1 MRAQVSEMVLLTQFA
16 RKLHL
21 TFRLL
26 VPPSISILVIIIS
39 IFVLIPTLT
48 IIFSFFLIP
57 SRLLVAFRVRRLHG
71 KYIRRLGRLRRS
83 HSLSRCRLVN

>member
-1 MRAQVSEMVLLTQFA
+1 MVVLTQLT

-26 VPPSISILVIIIS
+26 VPPTIRVLVVIIS
-39 IFVLIPTLT
+39 IFILVPTLM

-57 SRLLVAFRVRRLHG
+57 SRLLVALLVR
-71 KYIRRLGRLRRS
+71 
-83 HSLSRCRLVN
+83 

>member
-1 MRAQVSEMVLLTQFA
+1 MRAQVSEMVVLTKLA

-26 VPPSISILVIIIS
+26 VPPSISVLVIIIR
-39 IFVLIPTLT
+39 IFILFPTLM

-57 SRLLVAFRVRRLHG
+57 SKLLVAFRV
-71 KYIRRLGRLRRS
+71 
-83 HSLSRCRLVN
+83 